1 MHRWL
6 YWIGGFIVLI
16 GLAALAVAVND
27 GLQEWLAGGSSGCA
41 DAGTCDVSGTRTWAW
56 ILGPALLVSG
66 LIVIWLGTKLRYV
79 IERVDDAFAI
89 VDVQGDGDGQ
99 PITFQAFTTSS
110 GEAPAGFTSL
120 AGLSGFQG
128 FDDLFEMLSRQGVD
142 LDPKLLE
149 HAQVSTSR
157 QTVDLGDG
165 GSGMDETLRERGR
178 PSTATVE
185 AFQPFMQLGDR
196 TVAMVQLRVAP
207 AAGGEPYEATVHGF
221 VPTAVAERLT
231 QGARV
236 PVLVDP
242 ERPENVLV
250 EWDRA

>member
-6 YWIGGFIVLI
+6 YWIGGFIVLL
-16 GLAALAVAVND
+16 GLAALAVAVNE
-27 GLQEWLAGGSSGCA
+27 GLQEWVEGGSSGCA
-41 DAGTCDVSGTRTWAW
+41 DAGTCDVSGTRTAAW
-56 ILGPALLVSG
+56 IFAPALLVSG
-66 LIVIWLGTKLRYV
+66 LLVIWLGTKLRYV
-79 IERVDDAFAI
+79 IDRVDDALTV
-89 VDVQGDGDGQ
+89 VDLAGRGDGQ
-99 PITFQAFTTSS
+99 PVTFQAFTTSS
-110 GEAPAGFTSL
+110 GETPGGFATVP
-120 AGLSGFQG
+120 GFEGFQG
-128 FDDLFEMLSRQGVD
+128 FDDLFEMLSRQGVN
-142 LDPKLLE
+142 LDPKLFE
-149 HAQVSTSR
+149 HAQVTSSR
-157 QTVDLGDG
+157 QTVDLSDG
-165 GSGMDETLRERGR
+165 GSGMDETLRQRGR
-178 PSTATVE
+178 SSTATVE

-196 TVAMVQLRVAP
+196 TVAMAQLRVTP